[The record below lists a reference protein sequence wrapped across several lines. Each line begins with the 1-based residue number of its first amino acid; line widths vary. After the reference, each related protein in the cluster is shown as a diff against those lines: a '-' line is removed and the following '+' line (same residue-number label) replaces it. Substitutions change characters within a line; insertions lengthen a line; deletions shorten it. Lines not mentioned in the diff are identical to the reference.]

1 MTREPI
7 TLDDFRSPLTQELL
21 PMLQK
26 VIETVR
32 ERDCEL
38 HQLRDR
44 VEWLEIATL
53 QATVH

>member
-21 PMLQK
+21 PML
-26 VIETVR
+26 TVR

-44 VEWLEIATL
+44 VEWLEKIATL